1 VLCLRHRLD
10 RRGGVGALFSC
21 LVDRISIAATDGHDD
36 YDHLFVANLID
47 ETIADAAQ
55 LNLMAVCRAGQL
67 RGRNMRS
74 IKTLGELLL
83 KLVPGL
89 CIELAPFFQRGVQ
102 KAKFIGHQLRS

>member
-1 VLCLRHRLD
+1 MLCLRHCLD
-10 RRGGVGALFSC
+10 RRGCVGALFSG
-21 LVDRISIAATDGHDD
+21 LVDRIPIAATDGHNDH
-36 YDHLFVANLID
+36 DHLFVANLIE

-55 LNLMAVCRAGQL
+55 LDLIAVLRAGQL

-74 IKTLGELLL
+74 IKALGELLFE
-83 KLVPGL
+83 LVLGL